1 MNCIHKISLSEK
13 LKQLNAK
20 HFLTPNLHQLE
31 DTVGYE

>member
-1 MNCIHKISLSEK
+1 MNCIHKISQSEK
-13 LKQLNAK
+13 LKQLNTK